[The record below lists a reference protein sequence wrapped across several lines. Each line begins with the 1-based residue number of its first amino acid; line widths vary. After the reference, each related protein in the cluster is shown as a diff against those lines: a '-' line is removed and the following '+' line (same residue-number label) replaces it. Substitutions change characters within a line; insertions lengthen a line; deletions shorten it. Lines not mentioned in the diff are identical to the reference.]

1 MSDNDKRVIAEGKFL
16 RMVKRG
22 RWEWVERT
30 NTSGAAVL
38 VAVTDDRK
46 LLLVEQFREPI
57 GKVCVELP
65 AGLVGDDEG
74 HAKEEVAAAAGRELR
89 EETGFEAREL
99 EVVAG
104 GAPSAGMGSELVDIV
119 IARGLRRVSSELGD
133 GHEQITLHEAP
144 MERIDAWLAERVA
157 EGKVLD
163 VKIFAGLYFVM
174 RRGLWRK

>member
-1 MSDNDKRVIAEGKFL
+1 MSDNDKRVLAEGKFL

-38 VAVTDDRK
+38 VAVTDEGK
-46 LLLVEQFREPI
+46 VLLVEQFREPI
-57 GKVCVELP
+57 GKFCIELP

-74 HAKEEVAAAAGRELR
+74 HAHEAIEAAAGRELR
-89 EETGFEAREL
+89 EETGYEASEL

-119 IARGLRRVSSELGD
+119 VAHGLRRVTNELGD
-133 GHEQITLHEAP
+133 GAEEITLHEAP
-144 MERIDAWLAERVA
+144 LDSIDAWLKERVA

-163 VKIFAGLYFVM
+163 VKIFAGLYFVLS
-174 RRGLWRK
+174 RGLARR